1 MKRSAWLSTGSIAI
15 LAMAPVFA
23 RAQDTP
29 PTDNKTT
36 EGQDPEVETPAPKRN
51 WITVAYTSLKPHA
64 EMSRYARPT
73 EGLSLSELKLFTY
86 GEDHTHYGSLTLRG
100 APKQDAYYDHYI
112 SFNRGHTVVRG
123 SHKDYGYFAA
133 DFRPAG
139 KSVARESEITVEH
152 EFTPQIGGFF
162 TYATTEKTDRYPAP
176 RDEEK
181 SRTRF
186 YAGGVQGQVL
196 GGTLGVTASER
207 RIYDDKGARPETLFR
222 KIEGSY
228 GVDLGQFLSLEGVAG
243 YTRIEQSGLANAG
256 VRNYALAGAFNLG
269 PDTSMQ
275 FHFARTDLSLANVQN
290 TYDRKRFLSSARLIH
305 RWPKWSFQFGYKYQ
319 STERLRTDQSFVDVP
334 KTNEYDARLSG
345 RIGSARVTLRGSWQD
360 LRQTAVMNTL
370 DTRQMFWDDR
380 IMFQAKADMGNEKY
394 TAYGT
399 FTHKFEQ
406 NKQRGV
412 EIRWTGFS
420 FGGTYL
426 FNDSLNGFAE
436 VSFDQYKAEA
446 GDGIGSGLD
455 FYFPDSRSGAVG
467 LNWANTDGFSASA
480 SINFFDSANVRGSQ
494 LMLSLRKQLGL
505 NNSLE
510 LMVAPWRFDDKLY
523 DRSGYRST
531 LLMLKYSLRF

>member
-1 MKRSAWLSTGSIAI
+1 
-15 LAMAPVFA
+15 MASVFA
-23 RAQDTP
+23 AAQDTP
-29 PTDNKTT
+29 PTEDQKTEAQET
-36 EGQDPEVETPAPKRN
+36 EEPEAPTPKRN
-51 WITVAYTSLKPHA
+51 WITVAYTSVKPHA

-73 EGLSLSELKLFTY
+73 EGLSLADLKVFTY

-123 SHKDYGYFAA
+123 SHKDYGYYAA
-133 DFRPAG
+133 DFRPAP
-139 KSVARESEITVEH
+139 KSTERESEVTVEH
-152 EFTPQIGGFF
+152 AFTPHLGGFF
-162 TYATTEKTDRYPAP
+162 TYRTNEEHNRYPAP
-176 RDEEK
+176 RVDDQ

-186 YAGGVQGQVL
+186 YAGGIQGQVL
-196 GGTLGVTASER
+196 GGNLGVTASER
-207 RIYDDKGARPETLFR
+207 RIYDDTNVRPETLFR

-228 GVDLGQFLSLEGVAG
+228 GVDFGQVLSLEGVAG
-243 YTRIEQSGLANAG
+243 YTRIEQAGLTNAG
-256 VRNYALAGAFNLG
+256 VRNYALSGALNLG
-269 PDTSMQ
+269 PATSMQ
-275 FHFARTDLSLANVQN
+275 FMFGRADLSLGNVQN
-290 TYDRKRFLSSARLIH
+290 AYDRKRFVSSAKLIH
-305 RWPKWSFQFGYKYQ
+305 RWPKWSFQFGYKYR

-345 RIGSARVTLRGSWQD
+345 RIGTTRVTLRGSWQD
-360 LRQTAVMNTL
+360 LRETAVMNTL

-380 IMFQAKADMGNEKY
+380 IMFQAKADTGNENY

-399 FTHKFEQ
+399 FTHKFQQ

-412 EIRWTGFS
+412 EIRWTGLS
-420 FGGTYL
+420 FGGTYI
-426 FNDSLNGFAE
+426 FNESLNGFAE

-467 LNWANTDGFSASA
+467 LNWANSEGFSASA

-505 NNSLE
+505 NNALE

-531 LLMLKYSLRF
+531 FVMLKYSLRF